1 MNIGGISEMILPF
14 CKRINGKSY
23 MKLSTY
29 LLFDGSCKPVM
40 EYYAPVLIGE
50 LNIYLVGES
59 RMTDMFPELMHHL
72 VVNSTIAS
80 VNLKLSASDFLRTSE
95 KLVQSNKL
103 SLYIHGGSAKD
114 IKMCTTAL

>member
-1 MNIGGISEMILPF
+1 MILPF